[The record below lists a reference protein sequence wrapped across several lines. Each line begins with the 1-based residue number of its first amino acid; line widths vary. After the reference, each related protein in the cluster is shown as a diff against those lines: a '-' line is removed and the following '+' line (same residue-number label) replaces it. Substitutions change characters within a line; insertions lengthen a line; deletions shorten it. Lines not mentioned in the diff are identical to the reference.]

1 VKTLK
6 VGMLGAG
13 TVGSQIARLLVDNK
27 ADLASRAG
35 AELELV
41 KVAVKNIKPN
51 EWALQAVY

>member
-1 VKTLK
+1 
-6 VGMLGAG
+6 MLGAG